1 MTADPTGGR
10 ALPLAW
16 RAMLRLVAHQGGWD
30 EAIVLVGPVVLFALV
45 RFLDRRRPPAPPAP
59 SSSASSPAETSDR
72 WVAPRGATNPT
83 FPFVSGS
90 TSGQIGW

>member
-1 MTADPTGGR
+1 
-10 ALPLAW
+10 
-16 RAMLRLVAHQGGWD
+16 MLRLVAHQGGWD

-72 WVAPRGATNPT
+72 
-83 FPFVSGS
+83 
-90 TSGQIGW
+90 